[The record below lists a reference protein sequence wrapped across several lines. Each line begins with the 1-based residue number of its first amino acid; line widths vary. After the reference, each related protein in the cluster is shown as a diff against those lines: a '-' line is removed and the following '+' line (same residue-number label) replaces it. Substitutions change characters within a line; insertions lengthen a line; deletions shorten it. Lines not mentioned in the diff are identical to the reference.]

1 MGALEKNVE
10 KILSFLT
17 LVVILFIFI
26 YVFRNSDLHEVSW
39 IEDKVDLKINE
50 KSYDEVYIDKTSLP
64 PVYAGDVVTITKKN
78 FKISDN
84 NESLVF
90 RTYGAAL
97 DVFLGEKNIY
107 TYGNDLYDADKTL
120 GRGYHIIKLNK
131 DLVQNADLVVKLR
144 IFENM
149 SYPWI
154 DFFKF
159 TSSNNIWH
167 EILIN
172 NAFGIVTGI
181 FLFSLGAFGNVF
193 YSILLLITR
202 KNNLHLLYSFAA
214 IFFIGLWNCTTS
226 GIIQLITGDYEL
238 ISFFEYFSIYAA
250 FVMYLFLIG
259 VIKKQSSN
267 AKIVDATKL
276 VSLLFLIIATLIH
289 VLGILCIS
297 KTIMFFRNYALVVML
312 ILFYVIYKDVK
323 SQKQYG
329 RIFAVGSSL
338 SFVLIILYI
347 IIHNFQLMQLRE
359 ITNDNFITLAIL
371 VMVIL
376 PLLLYILKLDAIGDY
391 EAQIKVLK
399 SLAYVDKL
407 TGLGNRTSG
416 RAYVMDLIKNE
427 LDYYIV
433 MFDLNN

>member
-1 MGALEKNVE
+1 M
-10 KILSFLT
+10 
-17 LVVILFIFI
+17 
-26 YVFRNSDLHEVSW
+26 
-39 IEDKVDLKINE
+39 
-50 KSYDEVYIDKTSLP
+50 
-64 PVYAGDVVTITKKN
+64 
-78 FKISDN
+78 
-84 NESLVF
+84 
-90 RTYGAAL
+90 
-97 DVFLGEKNIY
+97 
-107 TYGNDLYDADKTL
+107 
-120 GRGYHIIKLNK
+120 
-131 DLVQNADLVVKLR
+131 
-144 IFENM
+144 
-149 SYPWI
+149 
-154 DFFKF
+154 
-159 TSSNNIWH
+159 
-167 EILIN
+167 
-172 NAFGIVTGI
+172 
-181 FLFSLGAFGNVF
+181 FSLGAFGNVF
-193 YSILLLITR
+193 YLILLLITR

-238 ISFFEYFSIYAA
+238 ISFFEYFSIYTA

-267 AKIVDATKL
+267 AKIVDSTKL

-338 SFVLIILYI
+338 SFVLIILHI

-416 RAYVMDLIKNE
+416 IAYVMDLIKNE

-433 MFDLNN
+433 MFDLNNLKKVNDSFGHSRGDELIVDFANCLKNAFDESYSKKIRYGGDEFIVIAKQEEIGNINDNIENLFKFIDENNCDVCKKYSLSFSYGVASSKEVNISEYEKVMKLADERMYEYKKKVKQGSIVRKCHIF